1 MKHTDTPEHPR
12 PDGAQKMPA
21 PFSIKII
28 ALIAVCSTL
37 YFASAFFIPLV
48 VAVFVAFTLG
58 PVVQALRYIKIPST
72 VSAALL
78 VVVCSLGVFAAAL
91 TLAAPF
97 AQLVN
102 DAPQIGA
109 QLKNRLNAIRAPVE
123 SINRVGE
130 QVESITETEEEAGET
145 QVVLKQPGLI
155 SRAADDVVAIF
166 ATIVLVFVLSFFL
179 LISRDL
185 FVGKTIQMFPRLSD
199 KKRVLSLVREIEH
212 DVSKYLLTVAIINM
226 GLGLIVGSIFMALEM
241 PSPYLWMV
249 LVALLNF
256 LPYVGG
262 LIGVLASFGVAAI
275 TFDTLGQAL
284 VPAAA
289 YLMLTII
296 EGQFVTPLV
305 LGRRFSLNTVVIL
318 VSIAFW
324 GFIWGAIGVFL
335 AVPILIAF
343 KVLCERVEGLD
354 RFSAFLSGE
363 RSVDPA
369 PEPESH
375 S

>member
-1 MKHTDTPEHPR
+1 MKHTDTTEHPR
-12 PDGAQKMPA
+12 PDGAQKMLA

-28 ALIAVCSTL
+28 ALIAVCATL

-58 PVVQALRYIKIPST
+58 PVVQALRYIRIPST

>member
-1 MKHTDTPEHPR
+1 MKHTDTPEKNR
-12 PDGAQKMPA
+12 PDGAQKMVA
-21 PFSIKII
+21 PFSIRII

-48 VAVFVAFTLG
+48 VAVFVALTLG
-58 PVVQALRYIKIPST
+58 PVVQALRYIRIPGK

-109 QLKNRLNAIRAPVE
+109 QLKDRLTAIRKPVE

-130 QVESITETEEEAGET
+130 QVESITQTEDETREP

-155 SRAADDVVAIF
+155 TRAADDVVAIF

-185 FVGKTIQMFPRLSD
+185 FVSKTIQMFPRLSD
-199 KKRVLSLVREIEH
+199 KKRVLSLVRDIER
-212 DVSKYLLTVAIINM
+212 DVSKYLLTVALINM

-241 PSPYLWMV
+241 PSPHLWMV

-256 LPYVGG
+256 LPYIGG

-289 YLMLTII
+289 YLSLTVI

-324 GFIWGAIGVFL
+324 GFLWGATGVLL
-335 AVPILIAF
+335 AVPVLIVF

-354 RFSAFLSGE
+354 RFSTFLSGE
-363 RSVDPA
+363 RTVDPT
-369 PEPESH
+369 PEPDAPS
-375 S
+375 

>member
-1 MKHTDTPEHPR
+1 MKHTDTPDYPR
-12 PDGAQKMPA
+12 PDGAQKMLA

-48 VAVFVAFTLG
+48 VAVFVALTLG

-109 QLKNRLNAIRAPVE
+109 QLKDRLTAIRKPVE

-130 QVESITETEEEAGET
+130 QVESITETEGEARET

-289 YLMLTII
+289 YLMLTMI
-296 EGQFVTPLV
+296 EGQLVTPLV

-324 GFIWGAIGVFL
+324 GFIWGAIGVLL

-363 RSVDPA
+363 RTVDPTQ
-369 PEPESH
+369 ETESH

>member
-1 MKHTDTPEHPR
+1 LEHTDTPEKNR
-12 PDGAQKMPA
+12 PDGAQKMVA
-21 PFSIKII
+21 PFSIRII

-48 VAVFVAFTLG
+48 VAVFVALTLG
-58 PVVQALRYIKIPST
+58 PVVQTLRYIRIPGK

-109 QLKNRLNAIRAPVE
+109 QLKDRLTAIRKPVE

-130 QVESITETEEEAGET
+130 QVESITKTEEESREP

-155 SRAADDVVAIF
+155 TRAADDVVAIF

-185 FVGKTIQMFPRLSD
+185 FVSKTIQMFPRLSD
-199 KKRVLSLVREIEH
+199 KKRVLALVRDIER
-212 DVSKYLLTVAIINM
+212 DVSKYLLTVALINM

-241 PSPYLWMV
+241 PSPHLWMV

-256 LPYVGG
+256 LPYIGG

-289 YLMLTII
+289 YLSLTVI

-324 GFIWGAIGVFL
+324 GFLWGATGVLL
-335 AVPILIAF
+335 AVPVLIVF

-354 RFSAFLSGE
+354 RFSTFLSGE
-363 RSVDPA
+363 RTVDPT
-369 PEPESH
+369 PEPDAPS
-375 S
+375 

>member
-1 MKHTDTPEHPR
+1 
-12 PDGAQKMPA
+12 MPA

-48 VAVFVAFTLG
+48 VAVFVALTLG

-296 EGQFVTPLV
+296 EGQLVTPLV

-369 PEPESH
+369 PEPESY